1 MIAVIASGLS
11 YPLIISIGVEVRQK
25 ITSDADVFVGHRS
38 DPKCLRD
45 LCKVFS
51 HSNRP
56 PALNHFEP
64 QELQFFFCWAGAKPN
79 ELGSCSQVMSSNS
92 RVRISS
98 GKLRVCYGKSQ
109 CLN

>member
-25 ITSDADVFVGHRS
+25 IMSDADVFVGHRS

-64 QELQFFFCWAGAKPN
+64 QELQFFFVGQA
-79 ELGSCSQVMSSNS
+79 QS
-92 RVRISS
+92 RTNLAHAPR
-98 GKLRVCYGKSQ
+98 
-109 CLN
+109 